1 LPIANLQIRCNLCRG
16 ENHTMIFRLLILAVF
31 LALPIVDTAAP
42 AADSLDSTS
51 SFYSIRR
58 DRRRCASPMCGGYF
72 IKLVNRSLTRC
83 ANGRSMA
90 ECYVASIEW
99 NGQPEADKDGALVR
113 GRLDTRGNRNGK
125 YGVLHARE
133 VWLTAGNN
141 QPLGSYYRV
150 VDRGIRCIAAPCK
163 THHEARLNTTV
174 NSNIAG
180 VELAGAGA
188 PEDVVG
194 EATAAMTHPDG
205 VLVAG
210 LHAQVSGPAGRAQML
225 KASQFYVRAKAGDTS
240 SGEPGGTSPG
250 RPGGTSPGK
259 PGGVSP
265 GDNADKPCFR
275 TGCSAQIC
283 ADEDVVT
290 TCEYRSEYA
299 CYRGARCERQANG
312 KCGFTDTPELR
323 RCLKGN

>member
-1 LPIANLQIRCNLCRG
+1 
-16 ENHTMIFRLLILAVF
+16 MIFRLLILAVF

-58 DRRRCASPMCGGYF
+58 DQRRCASPMCGGYF

-99 NGQPEADKDGALVR
+99 NGQPEVDKDGALVR

-133 VWLTAGNN
+133 VWLPAGNN

-150 VDRGIRCIAAPCK
+150 VDRGVRCIAAPCK

-210 LHAQVSGPAGRAQML
+210 LHTQVSGPAGRAQML
-225 KASQFYVRAKAGDTS
+225 KATQFYVRAKAGSAS
-240 SGEPGGTSPG
+240 SGN
-250 RPGGTSPGK
+250 
-259 PGGVSP
+259 
-265 GDNADKPCFR
+265 DNNALKPCFK
-275 TGCSAQIC
+275 TGCSSQVC
-283 ADEDVVT
+283 ADEAVIT
-290 TCEYRSEYA
+290 TCEYRPEYA
-299 CYRGARCERQANG
+299 CYKSAKCERQANG

-323 RCLKGN
+323 QCLKRN